1 MGVPE
6 RQPRQDDVADKQPVQ
21 AVHSV
26 LAGESRRE
34 GCRLRQAPERA
45 NEEARGDGHAGG
57 ATCDSDAENGT
68 GREGP
73 GTSPDVSPR
82 NASRGAQHTPPSP
95 IPTSAAS
102 FVSECSALVTVQDGT
117 FVLCTTHP
125 KKGYLPEFD
134 GYTREQEEELREFAL
149 LETMDIMY
157 HKNLQRLFSN
167 NLLILV
173 DPEYK
178 RPPPTRKKT
187 MQKKKK
193 QVAAKVVA
201 AASRPS
207 SPPPREA
214 VIELEEPAAASSPFP
229 RARAA
234 TGLPSPPG
242 QSTNLADFMSF
253 WDDDES

>member
-1 MGVPE
+1 M
-6 RQPRQDDVADKQPVQ
+6 
-21 AVHSV
+21 
-26 LAGESRRE
+26 
-34 GCRLRQAPERA
+34 
-45 NEEARGDGHAGG
+45 
-57 ATCDSDAENGT
+57 
-68 GREGP
+68 
-73 GTSPDVSPR
+73 
-82 NASRGAQHTPPSP
+82 
-95 IPTSAAS
+95 
-102 FVSECSALVTVQDGT
+102 
-117 FVLCTTHP
+117 LCTTHP

-134 GYTREQEEELREFAL
+134 GYTREQEVELREFAL